1 MGARG
6 ARCGICYVV
15 DAGTDHRLNP
25 REDVDPHGGH
35 GTPHE
40 PTPTIWPVGFAVGI
54 ACVFVGLILSNVVI
68 VVGAVLTAIFS
79 FLWIRDV
86 TTGYRAA
93 PAQPVEE
100 PEPASAAPATGV
112 PEPGEGEI
120 IRFPR
125 SKFLEAT
132 TLGLG
137 GLIGGIVTAP
147 VLGFTVLPP
156 FIKQGYPEID
166 VGALDD
172 FPLNK
177 FVIVTFLLNPEHG
190 EVSRRTAYIR
200 NNGLLGDAPSFTAL
214 SNRCVHLGCPVQ
226 VNGLPLDDQK
236 KETRGGDQEVTLIPT
251 AAAAG
256 FGCPCHGGQYD
267 NEGNRTAGPPV
278 RALDRYEFRIKDGRL
293 LLGKTFSISEV
304 DGTGAEARM
313 HRYPLAGPGQHVDGL
328 EGWLYPIQPP
338 R

>member
-1 MGARG
+1 
-6 ARCGICYVV
+6 
-15 DAGTDHRLNP
+15 LNP
-25 REDVDPHGGH
+25 RRDVDPHGGH

-40 PTPTIWPVGFAVGI
+40 PTPTIWPVGFAIGI
-54 ACVFVGLILSNVVI
+54 ACIFVGLILHPIVVA
-68 VVGAVLTAIFS
+68 VGAVLAAIFG

-86 TTGYRAA
+86 TKGFRGGAA
-93 PAQPVEE
+93 PEPE
-100 PEPASAAPATGV
+100 PEPAPAPRRRAGAAIA
-112 PEPGEGEI
+112 EPGEGEVV
-120 IRFPR
+120 RYPR
-125 SKFLEAT
+125 SVFLEAS

-137 GLIGGIVTAP
+137 ALIGAIVTAP

-156 FIKQGYPEID
+156 YVKQGHPEID
-166 VGALDD
+166 IGAIDD

-177 FVIVTFLLNPEHG
+177 FVIVTFLLNPEEG

-200 NNGLLGDAPSFTAL
+200 NNGLLDDVPSFTTL

-226 VNGLPLDDQK
+226 VNGLPLDDQRQT
-236 KETRGGDQEVTLIPT
+236 ERSEGQTVLRIPT

-278 RALDRYEFRIKDGRL
+278 RALDRYEFRVDNGRV
-293 LLGKTFSISEV
+293 LLGKTYSVSEV
-304 DGTGAEARM
+304 DGTGAEAQI
-313 HRYPLAGPGQHVDGL
+313 HAYDLHGPGQHVDGPSSL
-328 EGWLYPIQPP
+328 LYPVQPP